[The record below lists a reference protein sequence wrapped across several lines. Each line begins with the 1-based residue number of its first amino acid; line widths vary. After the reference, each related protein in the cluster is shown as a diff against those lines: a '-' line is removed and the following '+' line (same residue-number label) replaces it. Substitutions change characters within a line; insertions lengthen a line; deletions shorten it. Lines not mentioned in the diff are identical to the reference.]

1 MINDE
6 FNKRFITGIISLFLC
21 ISLIIFSQQIF
32 IFSIFIFFI
41 IASYEWFNIN
51 KKNNNF
57 FIQFFGFLFLILSFI
72 SSYYLRGNDFNT
84 ILIFI
89 WLLLISVF
97 TDTGGYFFG
106 KFFGGK
112 KLTKISPNKT
122 YAGSLG
128 SFLFSILLLII
139 LSKISIYN
147 SLIEINFKYISITLL
162 LSLVS
167 QIGDLV
173 ISFYKR
179 KNYVKNTGKLLPG
192 HGGLLDR
199 IDGIIFVIPVG
210 YSLKLLNIL

>member
-1 MINDE
+1 MHGRE
-6 FNKRFITGIISLFLC
+6 
-21 ISLIIFSQQIF
+21 IIFSQQIF

-97 TDTGGYFFG
+97 TDVGGYLFG
-106 KFFGGK
+106 KIFGGK
-112 KLTKISPNKT
+112 RLTKISPNKT
-122 YAGSLG
+122 YSGSLG
-128 SFLFSILLLII
+128 SFVFSFFLLII
-139 LSKISIYN
+139 LTNINIYD
-147 SLIEINFKYISITLL
+147 SLIEINFKYILITIF
-162 LSLVS
+162 LSFVS
-167 QIGDLV
+167 QIGDLIV
-173 ISFYKR
+173 SFFKR
-179 KNYVKNTGKLLPG
+179 INKVKNTGNLLPG

-199 IDGIIFVIPVG
+199 IDGIIFVMPVA
-210 YSLKLLNIL
+210 YFLIFFKIL